1 MKITIKNKKIKK
13 ISAIIFDKVI
23 NSLTPNF
30 VAPTPDKKVKEKVLP
45 IVLSLPLTQDGTT
58 QVT

>member
-45 IVLSLPLTQDGTT
+45 IVCPFLLPKMEQHK
-58 QVT
+58 

>member
-45 IVLSLPLTQDGTT
+45 IVLSLPLTQDE
-58 QVT
+58 QHK